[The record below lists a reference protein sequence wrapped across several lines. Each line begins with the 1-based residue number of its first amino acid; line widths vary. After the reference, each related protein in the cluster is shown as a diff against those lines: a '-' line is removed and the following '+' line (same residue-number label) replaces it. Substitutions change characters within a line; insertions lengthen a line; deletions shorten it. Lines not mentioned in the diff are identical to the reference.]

1 MKKTVLKLVVLLL
14 FVSGQ
19 IMAQTRAVT
28 GIVRD
33 KGNSDPIAGA
43 NVQVKGTGI
52 GTVTDDEGKFTLSV
66 PESSNALIFS
76 FVGYVTV
83 EVTIPTSN
91 VVNVSLESA
100 SSELE
105 EIVVTV
111 GRGIQRTQTD
121 TPLPV
126 DNLSSRDLSTTGQFT
141 FDKAL
146 QYRVPSFNTVN
157 TPMRQP
163 CWILMKSETSDPAGH

>member
-76 FVGYVTV
+76 FVGYVTI

-105 EIVVTV
+105 EIVITV
-111 GRGIQRTQTD
+111 
-121 TPLPV
+121 
-126 DNLSSRDLSTTGQFT
+126 
-141 FDKAL
+141 
-146 QYRVPSFNTVN
+146 
-157 TPMRQP
+157 
-163 CWILMKSETSDPAGH
+163 